1 METIDKLYE
10 YALDQS
16 EYILPK
22 EIFLNA
28 LFFNAASAMAMKKIR
43 IVRPTNK
50 GDKVI
55 IPNHYG
61 VTFGNSGIGKDHSN
75 NLAKSLFT
83 TIFAAFE
90 SRAEAFYDSRKDNEG
105 KPDRRYLNL
114 SSYFVPVSSS
124 IEGIQKASQT
134 ISDMD
139 CGSVN
144 IVSDELGDSIGKME
158 PIFSKLKTAWDTGV
172 LEGQVNVSDGG
183 ENYFTVK
190 DMCVNALLFGA
201 PAPFELDQKK
211 KDKLLEAYV
220 SGMARRSF
228 IYHNDNYKKSEN
240 RNPDFEQLGSD
251 FYEEIDDYL
260 KELRT
265 HIKETKVI
273 HYPQE
278 IRKKLVEYDIEK
290 EVERE
295 TSHSLIAEDLG
306 APKKIEK
313 LLGIIAIL
321 DLESE
326 INEEHLDFAIKF
338 TQSMDRTAEE
348 TVEIKPIYQ
357 RIYVELEKRN
367 FTARTDIVK
376 AVKDVTLKSLADEM
390 ILVKEHAS
398 MLGNSVIEKEHSGI
412 VKYKLEKL
420 STSSVEKVIISVN
433 EDPNKFNPDGFIRKQ
448 GNFFNLHKFVN
459 SNKRYSAGSF
469 KDNYINDANYLKE
482 QNMFVIDVDEDMT
495 IEEAKGLFSGMTYL
509 MTTTKSHQVEKN
521 DVVCDRFRIILP
533 TLSKFH
539 LEPKVYSQMYM
550 NVLAALGIPEADEK
564 CRNASRWYY
573 GNPDGEHW
581 YNKGDLL
588 DIRPFIPD
596 SAEKQDADVAVKNY
610 EKEDAPE
617 DIRID
622 GALRWFL
629 ANTSKGNRN
638 DNLFLLC
645 MLLKDPNRIGTQDWE
660 RWAIHANACLA
671 QPMSDRDMMTI
682 ISSASRR

>member
-1 METIDKLYE
+1 METIEKLYQ

-16 EYILPK
+16 EYILPR

-28 LFFNAASAMAMKKIR
+28 LFFNAASAMAMKKMR
-43 IVRPTNK
+43 IVRTTNK

-55 IPNHYG
+55 IPNYYG
-61 VTFGNSGIGKDHSN
+61 ITFGNSGIGKDHSN
-75 NLAKSLFT
+75 NLARALFEVV
-83 TIFAAFE
+83 FGVFE
-90 SRAEAFYDSRKDNEG
+90 SRAAAFYDARKDNEG

-124 IEGIQKASQT
+124 IEGIQKAAQT
-134 ISDMD
+134 IADMD

-144 IVSDELGDSIGKME
+144 IVSDELGDTIGKME
-158 PIFSKLKTAWDTGV
+158 PIFSKLKTAWDTGIS
-172 LEGQVNVSDGG
+172 EGQVNVSDGG

-240 RNPDFEQLGSD
+240 RNPDFEQLGSE

-260 KELRT
+260 KELRSF
-265 HIKETKVI
+265 IKNVKVI
-273 HYPQE
+273 NYPPE

-313 LLGIIAIL
+313 LLGIIATL
-321 DLESE
+321 DLEE
-326 INEEHLDFAIKF
+326 TITEEHLEFAIQF
-338 TQSMDRTAEE
+338 TQMMDKTAEE

-357 RIYVELEKRN
+357 RIYTELEKRS

-420 STSSVEKVIISVN
+420 SNSSIEKVIVSVN
-433 EDPNKFNPDGFIRKQ
+433 DDPNKFNPDGFMKKQ
-448 GNFFNLHKFVN
+448 GNFMNLHKIVN
-459 SNKRYSAGSF
+459 SEKRYSAGSF
-469 KDNYINDANYLKE
+469 KDNYIKDSNYLKE
-482 QNMFVIDVDEDMT
+482 QNMFIIDVDEDMT
-495 IEEAKGLFSGMTYL
+495 LEEAKGLFSGMTYL
-509 MTTTKSHQVEKN
+509 ISTTKSHQVKKN
-521 DVVCDRFRIILP
+521 DVICDRFRIILP

-539 LEPKVYSQMYM
+539 LEPKVYSQLYM

-573 GNPDGEHW
+573 GNPEGEYW
-581 YNKGDLL
+581 YNEGELL

-596 SAEKQDADVAVKNY
+596 SAEKQDADTAVKNY

-645 MLLKDPNRIGTQDWE
+645 MLLRDPNRIGTDEWE
-660 RWAIHANACLA
+660 KWAIHANSCLA
-671 QPMSDRDMMTI
+671 QPMSDRDMVTI
-682 ISSASRR
+682 ITSAGRR